1 MNSFDMI
8 CMAIGNLWKR
18 KLRTFLTVLGVIIG
32 TASIVVMV
40 SIGIGMNETYR
51 QQIES
56 MGSLQTINVNVPYGG
71 GGMAISMNSSA
82 GSSSGGKKKDVKINK
97 EAIEKFKQIE
107 GVETAT
113 PVLNSYLTLINGKNV
128 CDTSVKGIYL
138 DSMESLGY
146 KIAEGRNLTTEDE
159 FGIVVGKYILEN
171 FRNPKLSWQARWN
184 SPPAEVDLFGDTK
197 TKITYDNSYGTK
209 NADKKVKPYKIEPVG
224 VLDGDGENSYSAFM
238 SLQYLEK
245 ILGDQQKSQSSNS
258 GNKEKKKKGEY
269 DQAIVKVDDIDNV
282 KVVMEQLKEMGYEC
296 YSLTEYL
303 ESTQET
309 SKMMQMVL
317 GAIGAVSLLVAAIGI
332 TNTMIM
338 SIYERTREIGVM
350 KVIGASLGDI
360 QRLFLTEAAFIG
372 FTGGLFGLGLSYLL
386 SKIINIVFMGQFQ
399 SSIPAWLALSAL
411 IFSTIVGIVAGFFP
425 ARRAMSLSALS
436 AIKTE

>member
-1 MNSFDMI
+1 M
-8 CMAIGNLWKR
+8 
-18 KLRTFLTVLGVIIG
+18 LGVIIG

-56 MGSLQTINVNVPYGG
+56 MGSLQIINVNVPYGG
-71 GGMAISMNSSA
+71 GGMAISMNSST
-82 GSSSGGKKKDVKINK
+82 GSSTGGNKKDVKINK
-97 EAIEKFKQIE
+97 EAIEKFKQID

-113 PVLNSYLTLINGKNV
+113 PVLNAYLTLINGKNV
-128 CDTSVKGIYL
+128 CDTNVKGIYL

-159 FGIVVGKYILEN
+159 FGIVVGKYILED
-171 FRNPKLSWQARWN
+171 FRNPKLSGRARWD

-245 ILGDQQKSQSSNS
+245 ILGDQQKSQSNDS
-258 GNKEKKKKGEY
+258 GNRDKKKKGEY

-317 GAIGAVSLLVAAIGI
+317 GALGAVSLLVAAIGI

-360 QRLFLTEAAFIG
+360 QKLFLTEAAFIG

-386 SKIINIVFMGQFQ
+386 SQIINMVSMGQFQ

>member
-1 MNSFDMI
+1 
-8 CMAIGNLWKR
+8 
-18 KLRTFLTVLGVIIG
+18 
-32 TASIVVMV
+32 
-40 SIGIGMNETYR
+40 
-51 QQIES
+51 
-56 MGSLQTINVNVPYGG
+56 
-71 GGMAISMNSSA
+71 
-82 GSSSGGKKKDVKINK
+82 
-97 EAIEKFKQIE
+97 
-107 GVETAT
+107 
-113 PVLNSYLTLINGKNV
+113 
-128 CDTSVKGIYL
+128 
-138 DSMESLGY
+138 ME
-146 KIAEGRNLTTEDE
+146 
-159 FGIVVGKYILEN
+159 YI
-171 FRNPKLSWQARWN
+171 
-184 SPPAEVDLFGDTK
+184 
-197 TKITYDNSYGTK
+197 
-209 NADKKVKPYKIEPVG
+209 
-224 VLDGDGENSYSAFM
+224 DGDGENSYSAFM

-245 ILGDQQKSQSSNS
+245 ILGDQQKSQSNDS
-258 GNKEKKKKGEY
+258 GNRDKKKKGEY

-386 SKIINIVFMGQFQ
+386 SKIINMVSMGQFQ
-399 SSIPAWLALSAL
+399 SSIPAWLAISAL
-411 IFSTIVGIVAGFFP
+411 IFSTVVGIVAGFFP